1 MLTTLRRIVQAV
13 NSAPNLMQAV
23 EVMVSL
29 VKEAF
34 ATEVCS
40 VYLFDHTEN
49 RYFLM
54 ATEGLNKEAVGQVSL
69 GISEGLVGLVGLRE
83 EPVNIEI
90 ASAHPKYRYLAETG
104 EEKFGSFLGA
114 PIIHHG
120 RVLGVVVVQEGGKR
134 CFDQSE
140 EAFLVTICA
149 QLAGVIAHAE
159 STGALVGIPYLFGKD
174 RTVEFRGVSGA
185 SGVAIGPAV
194 VIYPLADLDAVPDR
208 KVDEIEP
215 EVEAFEYALA
225 AVQAAIN
232 KLRAS
237 YEHTLQREEKDLFDV
252 YLRILDKNSIGGE
265 IIDKIE
271 EGYWAQS
278 ALRIVVEQYV
288 KNFEAMDDPYL
299 RERAAD
305 VRDLGLRILAQLQQN
320 KPPQLDYPE
329 RSILIGEEITTSVL
343 MEIPRDKLAG
353 IVSVKGSINSHM
365 AIVARALGVP
375 TVVGA
380 VDLPFHQLEN
390 CTLIVDG
397 YQGLVSVN
405 PSPESL
411 KHYEV
416 LRVEE
421 EQLVEDM
428 EGYRDLPAETP
439 DGHKVAL
446 WVNTGL
452 MADVLRSLDRGAEGV
467 GLYRTEIPFM
477 TRDRF
482 PSEQEQIDIYQEQ
495 LKAFTPH
502 PVTMRTL
509 DIGGDKA
516 LPYFPIAEENPFLGW
531 RGIRISLDHPEIFL
545 VQVRSMLKAGAGL
558 SNLRILLPMIT
569 NVLEVEEACYFIH
582 RAYLEVK
589 EEGFDIEMPPVGAM
603 IEIPGAV
610 YQVREIA
617 QRVDFI
623 SVGSNDLTQYLLAV
637 DRNNPRVA
645 DLYQS
650 CHPAVLQAL
659 QLIVDEA
666 HKEGKPVSIC
676 GEMAGDARTAVLLM
690 AMGYDS
696 LSMSAANL
704 LRVKWALRQIN
715 MESAKTWLNEI
726 KQFDNA
732 EVISSYMDMAF
743 EREGLGGLIR
753 AGK

>member
-13 NSAPNLMQAV
+13 NAAPNLMQAV

-29 VKEAF
+29 VQEAF
-34 ATEVCS
+34 VTDVCS

-69 GISEGLVGLVGLRE
+69 GVSEGLVGLVGLRE

-120 RVLGVVVVQEGGKR
+120 RVLGVVVVQQGDKR

-159 STGALVGIPYLFGKD
+159 STGALAGIPYLYGKN
-174 RTVEFRGVSGA
+174 RAVEFRGVSGA
-185 SGVAIGPAV
+185 SGVAIGSAL
-194 VIYPLADLDAVPDR
+194 VITPFADLDTVPDR
-208 KVDEIEP
+208 KVDDVGPEII
-215 EVEAFEYALA
+215 AFEQALA
-225 AVQAAIN
+225 AVQGAIK
-232 KLRAS
+232 KLRDS
-237 YEHTLQREEKDLFDV
+237 YGHTLQREEKDLFDV

-305 VRDLGLRILAQLQQN
+305 VRDLGLRILAQLQEN
-320 KPPQLDYPE
+320 KPPKLDYPD
-329 RSILIGEEITTSVL
+329 STILIGEEITTSVL
-343 MEIPRDKLAG
+343 MEIPKDKLAG

-380 VDLPFHQLEN
+380 VDLPVHQLEG

-397 YQGLVSVN
+397 YQGLVSVSPN
-405 PSPESL
+405 PETL
-411 KHYEV
+411 KHYEA
-416 LRVEE
+416 LRAEE
-421 EQLVEDM
+421 EQLSADM
-428 EGYRDLPAETP
+428 EDYRDQPAETP
-439 DGHKVAL
+439 DGHKIAL

-452 MADVLRSLDRGAEGV
+452 MADVVRSLDRGAEGV

-482 PSEQEQIDIYQEQ
+482 PSEQEQIDIYKEQ
-495 LKAFTPH
+495 LVAFSPD

-516 LPYFPIAEENPFLGW
+516 LPYFPISEENPFLGW

-545 VQVRSMLKAGAGL
+545 VQVRSMLKAAAGL
-558 SNLRILLPMIT
+558 TNLRILLPMIT

-582 RAYLEVK
+582 RAYLEVR
-589 EEGFDIEMPPVGAM
+589 EEGYDVAMPPVGAM
-603 IEIPGAV
+603 IEIPAAV
-610 YQVREIA
+610 YQTREIA

-650 CHPAVLQAL
+650 THPAVLQAL
-659 QLIVDEA
+659 QFIVDET

-696 LSMSAANL
+696 LSMSASNL
-704 LRVKWALRQIN
+704 LRVKWALRKIN
-715 MESAKTWLNEI
+715 FVTAKGWLNDI
-726 KQFDNA
+726 GRFDSA
-732 EVISSYMDMAF
+732 EVTSSYMDRVF
-743 EREGLGGLIR
+743 EEAGLGGLIR